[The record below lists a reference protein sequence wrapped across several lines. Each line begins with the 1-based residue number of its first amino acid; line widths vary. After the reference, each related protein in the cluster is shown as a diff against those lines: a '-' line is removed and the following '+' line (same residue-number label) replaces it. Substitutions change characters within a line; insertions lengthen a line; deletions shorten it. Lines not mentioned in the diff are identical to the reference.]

1 MYGQAV
7 LGRYIGSLRD
17 AMATHTD
24 ERVRLES
31 EAISGVLAMKVGASS
46 SEPYLLRD
54 FNMGYDSI
62 LLSYELETSW
72 VCCFHR
78 NLDRKALLES

>member
-1 MYGQAV
+1 MEAQGL

-31 EAISGVLAMKVGASS
+31 EAISGVLAMKASTS
-46 SEPYLLRD
+46 VSEHSYLL
-54 FNMGYDSI
+54 
-62 LLSYELETSW
+62 
-72 VCCFHR
+72 
-78 NLDRKALLES
+78 